1 MISYDFKGQTAV
13 VTGGTRGIG
22 AAISMALLKAGA
34 KVVAVY
40 GGNREA
46 AEAFAA
52 QSGDAADRL
61 QLACC
66 DVADYAQAEVFFANF
81 DQGHDRL
88 DILVNSAG
96 IRQDGVVAMLPE
108 DAWRKVIDVNL
119 TGTYVMSKLAVQR
132 MLRNRYGRIIG
143 ITSPSGRIG
152 FEGQANYAASK
163 AGQVAFIK
171 SLSKEVAKRKIT
183 ANCVSPGFIDTDFIA
198 ALSPEQ
204 LAAYKAMVPQK
215 RFGRAEEIA
224 NAVLFLASEESEYI
238 TGTVLE
244 VAGGL

>member
-34 KVVAVY
+34 NVVAVY

-143 ITSPSGRIG
+143 ITFSTPRSR
-152 FEGQANYAASK
+152 
-163 AGQVAFIK
+163 
-171 SLSKEVAKRKIT
+171 
-183 ANCVSPGFIDTDFIA
+183 P
-198 ALSPEQ
+198 
-204 LAAYKAMVPQK
+204 M
-215 RFGRAEEIA
+215 
-224 NAVLFLASEESEYI
+224 
-238 TGTVLE
+238 
-244 VAGGL
+244 